1 MSKSIDDI
9 LRQQA
14 AQRQAQIQAQQA
26 QERAIGYGAV
36 YLDWNLN
43 GVADLPS
50 EPSGGGDTDQLRFGV
65 I

>member
-9 LRQQA
+9 LRQQ
-14 AQRQAQIQAQQA
+14 
-26 QERAIGYGAV
+26 AV

-50 EPSGGGDTDQLRFGV
+50 DPSGGGGDTDPLRFEV